1 MSFNVRARFGKFL
14 DASADFDAQTQ
25 ESKQGTVLLKLGE
38 FALHVQHSD
47 SVSFWMPR
55 LILTQK

>member
-1 MSFNVRARFGKFL
+1 MLDFGKFL

-47 SVSFWMPR
+47 SVSVWMPR